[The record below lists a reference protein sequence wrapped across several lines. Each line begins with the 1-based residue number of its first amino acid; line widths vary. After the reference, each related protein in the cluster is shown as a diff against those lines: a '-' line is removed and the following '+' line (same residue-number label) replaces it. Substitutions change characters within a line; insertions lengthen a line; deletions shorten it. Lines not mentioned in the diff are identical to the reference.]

1 MKKRLMV
8 LGIGL
13 VVFAMAAALP
23 AARSDDYKVIKN
35 AVKSQ
40 DASVPG
46 QKDALWFRI
55 VVTDKAAGKEEVKI
69 SLPVSL
75 VEMMINAC
83 PDEELQVDRDCRID
97 IRKIWSELK
106 KAGPLALVEIDDH
119 EEKVKIWME

>member
-1 MKKRLMV
+1 MKKRMMV

-13 VVFAMAAALP
+13 VVFVMAAVLSASM
-23 AARSDDYKVIKN
+23 ADDYKVIKN

-40 DASVPG
+40 GVSVSG

-55 VVTDKAAGKEEVKI
+55 VVTDKANAREEVKI

-83 PDEELQVDRDCRID
+83 PDDKFKVDHDCQLD

-106 KAGPLALVEIDDH
+106 KAGPLSLVEVEDH
-119 EEKVKIWME
+119 EETVKIWLE